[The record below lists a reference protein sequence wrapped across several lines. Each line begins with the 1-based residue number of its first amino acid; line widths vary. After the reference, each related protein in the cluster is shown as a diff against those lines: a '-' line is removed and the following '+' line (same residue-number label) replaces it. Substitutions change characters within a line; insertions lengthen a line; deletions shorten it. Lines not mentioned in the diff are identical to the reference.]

1 MGNTLKTF
9 FPELAMSWNPR
20 DTVNLRLEFV
30 RLALQKRRPP
40 SRVVPALRHQRE
52 DRLQVAHRYA
62 QSGEAGLED
71 RSRRPLSSPNR
82 TPPEIEQRVVS
93 LRNEHRWGG
102 RKLERRLRDLGE
114 PVVPT
119 AGTVTRIV
127 HRHGLIVPEASVAA
141 TPWKRFEH
149 EQPNDLWQMDFKG
162 WIELNDGRRC
172 SPLTVLDD
180 HSRFNVVLD
189 ACGTTDT
196 QAVRRRRRDAF
207 RRYGLPLR
215 INADNGSPW
224 GSPAQPGQL
233 TMLGIWLIRLGVKI
247 SYSRPAHPQTN
258 GKDERFHRTLK
269 PELLSG
275 RHFASFCGAQRAFD
289 TWRIVYNT
297 QRPHQ
302 TLDMDTPITRY
313 RPSPRPYPERLPPLK
328 YGDADTVVRV
338 RVNGEL
344 RFMSRRFK
352 VSSALENLPVAI
364 RRSTTQPDCY
374 DLYIAHHHFDTINLN
389 LTK

>member
-1 MGNTLKTF
+1 
-9 FPELAMSWNPR
+9 MSWNPR

-30 RLALQKRRPP
+30 QLALQQGANRRELCQRYGI
-40 SRVVPALRHQRE
+40 SAKTGYKWLR
-52 DRLQVAHRYA
+52 RYGE
-62 QSGEAGLED
+62 SGEAGLED

-82 TPPEIEQRVVS
+82 TAPEIEQRVVA
-93 LRNEHRWGG
+93 LRKEHRWGG
-102 RKLERRLRDLGE
+102 RKLERRLRDLEE

-119 AGTVTRIV
+119 AGTMTRIL
-127 HRHGLIVPEASVAA
+127 HRHGLITPEASLAA

-162 WIELNDGRRC
+162 WIELADGRRC

-180 HSRFNVVLD
+180 HSRFNIVLD
-189 ACGTTDT
+189 ACGPTDT
-196 QAVRRRRRDAF
+196 QVVRRRLREAF

-233 TMLGIWLIRLGVKI
+233 TTLGIWLIRLGVRL

-258 GKDERFHRTLK
+258 GKEERFHRTLK
-269 PELLSG
+269 AELLNG
-275 RHFASFCGAQRAFD
+275 RHFASMRGAQRAFD
-289 TWRIVYNT
+289 SWRIVYNT

-302 TLDMDTPITRY
+302 ALDMATPITRY
-313 RPSPRPYPERLPPLK
+313 RSSPRAYPERLPPLQ

-338 RVNGEL
+338 RVNGDL

-352 VSSALENLPVAI
+352 VSSALDNLPVAV
-364 RRSTTQPDCY
+364 RPSTTQPDCY
-374 DLYIAHHHFDTINLN
+374 DLYIAHHHFHTINLN
-389 LTK
+389 MTE

>member
-1 MGNTLKTF
+1 
-9 FPELAMSWNPR
+9 MSWNPR

-30 RLALQKRRPP
+30 RLALQKGANRRELCRRYGI
-40 SRVVPALRHQRE
+40 SAKTGYKWLN
-52 DRLQVAHRYA
+52 RYA
-62 QSGEAGLED
+62 QSGDTGLED

-114 PVVPT
+114 RVVPT
-119 AGTVTRIV
+119 AGTVTRIL
-127 HRHGLIVPEASVAA
+127 HRHGLIVPEASQAA

-162 WIELNDGRRC
+162 WIELVDGRRC

-180 HSRFNVVLD
+180 HSRFNVILD
-189 ACGTTDT
+189 ACGSTDT
-196 QAVRRRRRDAF
+196 QAVRRRLRDAF

-233 TMLGIWLIRLGVKI
+233 TTLGIWLIRLGVKI

-269 PELLSG
+269 AELLSG
-275 RHFASFCGAQRAFD
+275 RHFASFCGAQRTFD
-289 TWRIVYNT
+289 AWRIVYNT

-302 TLDMDTPITRY
+302 ALDMDTPITRY
-313 RPSPRPYPERLPPLK
+313 RPSPRPYPERLPPLQ

-344 RFMSRRFK
+344 RFRSRRFK

-364 RRSTTQPDCY
+364 RPSTTQPDCY

>member
-1 MGNTLKTF
+1 
-9 FPELAMSWNPR
+9 MSWNPR

-127 HRHGLIVPEASVAA
+127 HRHGLTVPEASVAA